1 MSIRNTRSFKRIDFS
16 WGILLRA
23 AITVREIS
31 DFFIYSLGNFHTGT
45 PSQTVL
51 SK

>member
-31 DFFIYSLGNFHTGT
+31 DFIYSLGNFHTGT